1 MDKRVL
7 DCLKT
12 EIDRTGAA
20 KILYKLTGPNSNS
33 VVYTLLVKCEIPAQ
47 NLLIVHL
54 VGADYMIL
62 LFLVATKLV
71 YNVSE
76 SRLTICDYI
85 DNHCGQFEQQQRW
98 WQLEGLEKEEER
110 K

>member
-1 MDKRVL
+1 VDKRVL

-47 NLLIVHL
+47 KPVIVHL
-54 VGADYMIL
+54 VGD
-62 LFLVATKLV
+62 
-71 YNVSE
+71 
-76 SRLTICDYI
+76 RLYDFII
-85 DNHCGQFEQQQRW
+85 FGSHKA
-98 WQLEGLEKEEER
+98 GL
-110 K
+110 